1 MHFAIKKSLW
11 LGISLCV
18 GLVIVLGYLHSKS
31 DLGSSD
37 QKSSPTS
44 DYAVAKGDSTH
55 TPLNA
60 ATSNSS
66 PPHRDQPASYATPRT
81 SSAAPKSVH
90 QKELSYFL
98 NFETPDAN
106 ASAVSDSVAAL
117 GGAKAV
123 RSFGPGENPS
133 APSCYK
139 GDFRSEETGVIY
151 DVLFELMADGTPDG
165 QVPGTPWMSAWKV
178 GAGFASVSSNEG
190 EHWETSLRNN
200 SKFLEVN
207 DSVAGF
213 FVPVSDAVTLQL
225 FPKVRGAHRF
235 EYLGNVYMNLPEKG
249 VKKVG
254 EINLKAVEMGT
265 CLSAQSKE

>member
-1 MHFAIKKSLW
+1 MKKSLW
-11 LGISLCV
+11 IGISLCAA
-18 GLVIVLGYLHSKS
+18 LVTVLGYLHSKS
-31 DLGSSD
+31 DLGSSN
-37 QKSSPTS
+37 QKSSATS
-44 DYAVAKGDSTH
+44 DSAVAKRDSNDSK
-55 TPLNA
+55 LNST
-60 ATSNSS
+60 TSDSSS
-66 PPHRDQPASYATPRT
+66 PHLEQPSSSTSPRV
-81 SSAAPKSVH
+81 SSFAPKSAH

-98 NFETPDAN
+98 TFETPDAN
-106 ASAVSDSVAAL
+106 AGAVSDLAAVL
-117 GGAKAV
+117 NGAKAV

-165 QVPGTPWMSAWKV
+165 QVPGTPWMSAWNV

-190 EHWETSLRNN
+190 EHWETSLKNN

-207 DSVAGF
+207 DSAAGF
-213 FVPVSDAVTLQL
+213 FVPVSDRVTLQL
-225 FPKVRGAHRF
+225 FPKVRGPHRF

-249 VKKVG
+249 AKKVG
-254 EINLKAVEMGT
+254 EINLKAVEMNT